1 MSIFGV
7 QMQFVGF
14 FLTKW
19 PHDKV
24 TYIYEIYTFENNIKI
39 LNLQKNA
46 QQRNDDLD

>member
-1 MSIFGV
+1 
-7 QMQFVGF
+7 MQFVGF